1 MTKPEAPAI
10 LAGLVDRLAEIKALT
25 ADLTAEADT
34 IKEFLI
40 SSNMPAID
48 GTLHRATVSLLAG
61 RERIDWET
69 IARRFDPSHQLI
81 TAHTS
86 HGDPYHVV
94 RVSARKGGK

>member
-1 MTKPEAPAI
+1 MSKHSQHYF
-10 LAGLVDRLAEIKALT
+10 
-25 ADLTAEADT
+25 DLNPQT
-34 IKEFLI
+34 
-40 SSNMPAID
+40 
-48 GTLHRATVSLLAG
+48 
-61 RERIDWET
+61 REKNPPDWET